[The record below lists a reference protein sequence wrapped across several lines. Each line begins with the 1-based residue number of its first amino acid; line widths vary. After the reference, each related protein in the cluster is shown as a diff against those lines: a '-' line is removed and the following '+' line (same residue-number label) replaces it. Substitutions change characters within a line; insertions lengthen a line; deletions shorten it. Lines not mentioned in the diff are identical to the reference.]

1 MNKITLARNY
11 LQEEQNEKF
20 SGTRQAFAKRENGES
35 LPDMI
40 NCNAIA
46 TLFAISLDQL
56 LYHDGEISEFPI
68 LSKRKHLIM

>member
-1 MNKITLARNY
+1 MK
-11 LQEEQNEKF
+11 QF

-40 NCNAIA
+40 NCNATA

-56 LYHDGEISEFPI
+56 LSYDG
-68 LSKRKHLIM
+68 K